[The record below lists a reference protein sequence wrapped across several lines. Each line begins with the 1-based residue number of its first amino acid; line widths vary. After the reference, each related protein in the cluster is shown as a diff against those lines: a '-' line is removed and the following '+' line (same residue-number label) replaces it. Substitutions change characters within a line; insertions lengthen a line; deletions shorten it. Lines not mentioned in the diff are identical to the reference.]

1 MKFIKFLLLVAMMV
15 VGAAFAA
22 INAQSVTVN
31 YYFGTIELPLA
42 LVAAVAV
49 GIGAVF
55 GMLAS
60 MGGAFRLKRENARLK
75 RQARVAEKEV
85 SNLRN
90 LPIKE

>member
-31 YYFGTIELPLA
+31 YYFGAIELPLA
-42 LVAAVAV
+42 LVAAVAI
-49 GIGAVF
+49 GIGAVL

-60 MGGAFRLKRENARLK
+60 MGGAFRLKRENVRLK
-75 RQARVAEKEV
+75 RQARAAAREIG
-85 SNLRN
+85 NPHN
-90 LPIKE
+90 PPIKE